1 MKKALT
7 VALICAS
14 LAVFA
19 PNVSA
24 AQAQRAGLTPR
35 TPVAGVT
42 RQEDPQPATRAALTT
57 DANRKIRWEPW
68 EYRSAFS
75 ASVLEQIQDK
85 IDKGE
90 IKLGTVS
97 IEENESLFK
106 AVQEGAKN
114 GIKALQDALESG
126 EFDIDALAKSFKLKV
141 WTYRHNYGDKGL
153 YQLYVSGIFQVHVG
167 DTIKRCPCDAELPFK
182 DIQAIQYEFDDP
194 DYANGGNSKIVPVY
208 ACVEL
213 YRGAVAYVDAKGFVT
228 VTGNE
233 GGVDAG
239 YFDAD
244 EKTAKPGKWNQ
255 VPVNPA
261 PFAEWE
267 LASVLPRDAYNP
279 AAAKDRPPYFHPSD
293 RYIPI
298 PRKAGEAKVPTT
310 DPSAG
315 MQVDKVIKVRKF
327 GFFLHR

>member
-1 MKKALT
+1 MRKELIAA
-7 VALICAS
+7 ALICAS
-14 LAVFA
+14 LAAFTLD
-19 PNVSA
+19 VSA
-24 AQAQRAGLTPR
+24 AKR

-42 RQEDPQPATRAALTT
+42 RQEDPQPATRATLTT

-75 ASVLEQIQDK
+75 ASVLEQVQNK

-97 IEENESLFK
+97 IEENESLIT
-106 AVQEGAKN
+106 AVQKGAGN
-114 GIKALQDALESG
+114 GIKVLQDALESG
-126 EFDIDALAKSFKLKV
+126 EFDVDALAKNFKLKV

-153 YQLYVSGIFQVHVG
+153 YQLYVSGVFKVHVG
-167 DTIKRCPCDAELPFK
+167 DTIKKCVCENELPFH

-194 DYANGGNSKIVPVY
+194 DYANGGTSKIVPVY
-208 ACVEL
+208 AEVEL
-213 YRGAVAYVDAKGFVT
+213 YRGAVVYVDAKGV
-228 VTGNE
+228 VQVAGNE
-233 GGVDAG
+233 GGVDVG
-239 YFDAD
+239 FFDVNEETGRA
-244 EKTAKPGKWNQ
+244 GKWNQ

-267 LASVLPRDAYNP
+267 LASVLPRAAYDP
-279 AAAKDRPPYFHPSD
+279 AAAKDRPPYFHPAD

-315 MQVDKVIKVRKF
+315 MQYGKKVRKF
-327 GFFLHR
+327 GFFFHR